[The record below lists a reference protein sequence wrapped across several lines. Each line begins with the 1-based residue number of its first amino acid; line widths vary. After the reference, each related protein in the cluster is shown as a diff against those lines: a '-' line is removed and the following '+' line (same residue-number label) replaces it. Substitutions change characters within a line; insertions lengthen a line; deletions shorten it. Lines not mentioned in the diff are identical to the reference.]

1 MKDHKGFVSQNIGLV
16 HFVIKRFPTRGL
28 DREELF
34 QVGCVGLCKA
44 AEGFD
49 ETLGLQFS
57 TYAVPVIMGEIKRFI
72 RDDTQ
77 VHISRGLK
85 EQRIKVKYA
94 REQFEQ
100 KYHREPTLRELSEMT
115 DMRTEDILLAEETLR
130 PVESLDSFVKEE
142 EKTTRKIELLCDDK
156 DIGQQAMNR
165 ILCEEAFQYMNQT
178 EKRVIYMRYFENQTQ
193 TKTAEYL
200 NMTQV
205 QVSRMEKR
213 LLQRIRAKWN
223 E

>member
-1 MKDHKGFVSQNIGLV
+1 MKDYKCFVSQNIGLV
-16 HFVIKRFPTRGL
+16 HFVIKRFQTRGL

-85 EQRIKVKYA
+85 EQRMKVKYV

-100 KYHREPTLRELSEMT
+100 KYHREPTIRELSEMT
-115 DMRTEDILLAEETLR
+115 DMRAEDILLAEETLR
-130 PVESLDSFVKEE
+130 PIESLDSFVKEE
-142 EKTTRKIELLCDDK
+142 EKTTRKIELLCDEK

-165 ILCEEAFQYMNQT
+165 ILCEEAFQYMDPI
-178 EKRVIYMRYFENQTQ
+178 EKQVIYMRYFENQTQ
-193 TKTAEYL
+193 TKTAERMH
-200 NMTQV
+200 MTQV

-213 LLQRIRAKWN
+213 LLQRIRETWN